1 MPKNIVLLSDG
12 TGNSAAMLHRTNV
25 WRIHQALDLRLG
37 DQIAAYDDGVGT
49 ENFRPLALL
58 AGAVGLGL
66 ARNVRQLY
74 AFLCRNY
81 EPGDRIYLFGF
92 SRGAFTVRTLVGFIA
107 DQGLVS
113 WKTEKELREETR
125 AAWRRYYN
133 RRRSITRQRLRRLF
147 GLPRPSG
154 VHESAPPIAFLG
166 VWDTVAAYG
175 LPVAELALAIQRIGL
190 WNLGFA
196 DRKLSTIVERACH
209 ALALDDERQTFHPV
223 LWDESTETDP
233 ERIQQVWF
241 AGAHSN
247 VGGGYPKDELAF
259 VSLEWMKRHAEAA
272 GLRFLPDPPSMVVA
286 QPNPHGALYDSRA
299 GLSAYYR
306 YKPRSLAE
314 LCHDQDAG
322 VEVAHPKIHHSVME
336 RLRENQA
343 PYPAIGIPADYEVVQ
358 ADGRTRHPGAPG
370 AEETGAWARWR
381 ERRQQRAWDV
391 VFWRRLVYL
400 LILATTTAIVLA
412 PTWLP
417 WQPQRAC
424 TGPWCFL
431 DPPIEAIGALL
442 PAFADSWLTA
452 FRQNPRTFTLLAILF
467 LLLQRMN
474 SRLKTD
480 AARHGDASWTHVR
493 DHLTGPAPPP
503 SRPTPIT
510 RFRTS
515 GAGALYRFWSRDVLP
530 LIVMVLVLLVTLGAF
545 GRLAF
550 DFMSSL
556 GYACTATPAAQ
567 LVEPR
572 TGVNVQ
578 FATATSC
585 HATGVRLRAGER
597 YAIDIKV
604 DEPWSDGEIKA
615 SPDGF
620 SSLRLLPFLPM
631 RRLWK
636 EPWFRPIGR
645 IGATGNDFYPLG
657 SNRENARV
665 EFRARSDGE
674 LFVFVN
680 DVVWGPPPFSWW
692 DGAYRWDAG
701 RNHGT
706 ATLTIIDR
714 RR

>member
-1 MPKNIVLLSDG
+1 MSKNIVLLSDG
-12 TGNSAAMLHRTNV
+12 TGNSAAMLHRTNI
-25 WRIHQALDLRLG
+25 WRIHQSLDLRLG

-66 ARNVRQLY
+66 AHNVRQLY

-107 DQGLVS
+107 DQGLSS
-113 WKTEKELREETR
+113 WTTEKELRGQTR
-125 AAWRRYYN
+125 AAWKRYYN
-133 RRRSITRQRLRRLF
+133 RRRSITRQRLRRLL

-154 VHESAPPIAFLG
+154 VHPTAPPIAFVG

-196 DRKLSTIVERACH
+196 DRRLSPIVERACH

-241 AGAHSN
+241 TGAHSN

-259 VSLEWMKRHAEAA
+259 VSLEWMKRHAESA

-286 QPNPHGALYDSRA
+286 QPNPHGELYDSRA

-306 YKPRSLAE
+306 YKPRRLEE
-314 LCHDQDAG
+314 LCHDRDNG
-322 VEVAHPKIHHSVME
+322 VEIPHPKIHYSVME
-336 RLRENQA
+336 RLRDNQV
-343 PYPAIGIPADYEVVQ
+343 PYPVIGVPADYEVVQ
-358 ADGRTRHPGAPG
+358 PDARTRHPGAPG
-370 AEETGAWARWR
+370 AAETGAWARWR
-381 ERRQQRAWDV
+381 ARRQERAWDF

-417 WQPQRAC
+417 WHPRRAC

-442 PAFADSWLTA
+442 PAFAESWLTA
-452 FRQNPRTFTLLAILF
+452 FRQNPRTFTLLAVTF
-467 LLLQRMN
+467 FMLQRINM
-474 SRLKTD
+474 RLRTR
-480 AARHGDASWTHVR
+480 AARHGDAAWAHVR
-493 DHLTGPAPPP
+493 EGLTTPAPPP
-503 SRPTPIT
+503 EPPTPVT

-515 GAGALYRFWSRDVLP
+515 GAGALYRLWSRDVLP
-530 LIVMVLVLLVTLGAF
+530 FIVMVLVLLVTLGAF
-545 GRLAF
+545 GRVAF

-556 GYACTATPAAQ
+556 GYACTATPADR

-572 TGVNVQ
+572 RGVPVR
-578 FATATSC
+578 FATASSC
-585 HATGVRLRAGER
+585 HATGIRLRAGER

-604 DEPWSDGEIKA
+604 DVPWADGDIDA
-615 SPDGF
+615 TPDGF

-631 RRLWK
+631 RRHWG
-636 EPWFRPIGR
+636 EPWFRPMGR

-657 SNRENARV
+657 SDRENARV
-665 EFRARSDGE
+665 EVRARSDGE

-680 DVVWGPPPFSWW
+680 DVVWGPPPFPWW
-692 DGAYRWDAG
+692 DGAYRWEAG

-706 ATLTIIDR
+706 ATLTVIDR
-714 RR
+714 R